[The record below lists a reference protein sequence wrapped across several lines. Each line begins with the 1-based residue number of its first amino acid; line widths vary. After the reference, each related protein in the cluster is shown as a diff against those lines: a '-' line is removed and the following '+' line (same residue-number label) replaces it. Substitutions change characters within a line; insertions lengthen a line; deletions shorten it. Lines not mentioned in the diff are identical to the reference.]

1 MSQVWEYIKIALM
14 NIRSNKG
21 RSVLTMLG
29 IIIGISSVIMIIS
42 VGNGIKS
49 EVNGELNDM
58 AGGQVAIYTDMQQNQ
73 EEQVFFSEE
82 DFDAIQE
89 KVAHVKSVTPVYNVY
104 GSTST
109 RKGSF
114 DIMLSCGTAGL
125 KDYSK
130 DPIIKG
136 HFFTENDY
144 YGAKKV
150 CVIPEST
157 ARTLFGTTDVVGMT
171 LNLDIDGISQEF
183 EVIGI
188 RQDSSAALINM
199 TSGGMQSMEIPLSTL
214 ETFGYYV
221 SDFSDFYI
229 IGESNE
235 YTSKIAKDSVSLLEK
250 RHNVRGKGII
260 LVQSF
265 NDALAQVNSVL
276 NYITIFVVLVAAISL
291 LVGGIGIMNIMLVSV
306 TERTREIGIRKAL
319 GAREGIILRQFV
331 IEAATTSALGGGL
344 GIILGYLMSAVATQ
358 VIKRLMETAITVS
371 PSATAVLAAFGISA
385 GIGILFG
392 YLPAKRAAR
401 LDPIEALR
409 YD

>member
-73 EEQVFFSEE
+73 EEQVSFNEE

-291 LVGGIGIMNIMLVSV
+291 LGGSDYHARISY
-306 TERTREIGIRKAL
+306 
-319 GAREGIILRQFV
+319 GAD
-331 IEAATTSALGGGL
+331 
-344 GIILGYLMSAVATQ
+344 
-358 VIKRLMETAITVS
+358 
-371 PSATAVLAAFGISA
+371 A
-385 GIGILFG
+385 GNRN
-392 YLPAKRAAR
+392 P
-401 LDPIEALR
+401 
-409 YD
+409 

>member
-73 EEQVFFSEE
+73 EEQVSFNEE

-183 EVIGI
+183 EVVGI

-291 LVGGIGIMNIMLVSV
+291 LVGGIGVMNIMLVSV
-306 TERTREIGIRKAL
+306 TERTQEIGLKKAIGAKKSHIL
-319 GAREGIILRQFV
+319 GQFLTEAAVLTSLGGIIGV
-331 IEAATTSALGGGL
+331 IA
-344 GIILGYLMSAVATQ
+344 GI
-358 VIKRLMETAITVS
+358 
-371 PSATAVLAAFGISA
+371 VLAEVISKVSEMPVVISIPA
-385 GIGILFG
+385 AIIAVGFSMGIGIIFG
-392 YLPAKRAAR
+392 LLPSYKAAN
-401 LDPIEALR
+401 LKPIDALR
-409 YD
+409 RE

>member
-183 EVIGI
+183 EVVGI

-291 LVGGIGIMNIMLVSV
+291 LVGGIGVMNIMLVSV
-306 TERTREIGIRKAL
+306 TERTSEIGLKKAI
-319 GAREGIILRQFV
+319 GARKKVILGQFLTEASVLTSIGGIIGV
-331 IEAATTSALGGGL
+331 VL
-344 GIILGYLMSAVATQ
+344 GIILSKMVSQ
-358 VIKRLMETAITVS
+358 VSGAPTAISVPAIIGS
-371 PSATAVLAAFGISA
+371 VVFSMLIGLIFGLLPSVKAAN
-385 GIGILFG
+385 LN
-392 YLPAKRAAR
+392 
-401 LDPIEALR
+401 PIDALR
-409 YD
+409 SE